1 MHIYNLRKKSNKQ
14 KTKKQKTKKKKKKRF
29 SNRATSSLPGVHAG
43 GARADVLVVNS
54 SDTDQ
59 ALDFKQKPIG
69 VLVVRFDRKAFFF
82 FYPTACSFDHC
93 HLIGR

>member
-1 MHIYNLRKKSNKQ
+1 MWFCLFGRNILDGNFNMHIYFLR
-14 KTKKQKTKKKKKKRF
+14 KKKKKKKETEKRF
-29 SNRATSSLPGVHAG
+29 SNGATSSLSGVHAG

-69 VLVVRFDRKAFFF
+69 VLVVRFDR
-82 FYPTACSFDHC
+82 
-93 HLIGR
+93 